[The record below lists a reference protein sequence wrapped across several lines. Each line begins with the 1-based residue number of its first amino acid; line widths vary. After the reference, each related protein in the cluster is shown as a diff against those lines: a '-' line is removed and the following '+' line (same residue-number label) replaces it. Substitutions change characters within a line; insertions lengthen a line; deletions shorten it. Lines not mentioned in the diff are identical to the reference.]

1 MKSLHNMIAVAVLLS
16 TASIA
21 NAQAPE
27 GGEKKPEHRQMP
39 PEVIA
44 KFDKDGDGKL
54 NDEEKAAAKAAFE
67 AKMEERKKEAIAKF
81 DKDGDGK
88 LNEEERKA
96 AREAAGDRPDG
107 AKMEEHKKE
116 AIAKFDKDGDGKL
129 NEEERKAA
137 REAMG
142 GRPGGPKRP
151 GGDKPKG
158 E

>member
-1 MKSLHNMIAVAVLLS
+1 MIAVAVLLS

-39 PEVIA
+39 PEV
-44 KFDKDGDGKL
+44 
-54 NDEEKAAAKAAFE
+54 
-67 AKMEERKKEAIAKF
+67 IAKF